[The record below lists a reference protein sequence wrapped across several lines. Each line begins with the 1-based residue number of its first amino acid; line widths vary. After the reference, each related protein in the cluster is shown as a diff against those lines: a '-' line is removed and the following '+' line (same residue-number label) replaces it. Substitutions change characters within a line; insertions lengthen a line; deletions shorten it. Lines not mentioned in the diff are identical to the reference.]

1 MLMLENFVNS
11 QNRWNAIFGKTE
23 MNFPLTQES
32 VNELARDIDSQLSPE
47 NLCMDGEAPVSH
59 IINKRKYLTQVA
71 EELEQYAQ
79 QKGYDIPAFAEL

>member
-1 MLMLENFVNS
+1 MLENFVNG
-11 QNRWNAIFGKTE
+11 QNRWNEIFSKPAMT
-23 MNFPLTQES
+23 FPLTQHS

-47 NLCMDGEAPVSH
+47 NLMMDGEAPVSH

-79 QKGYDIPAFAEL
+79 RAGYDIPAFYEL

>member
-1 MLMLENFVNS
+1 MLENFVNG

-23 MNFPLTQES
+23 MTFPLTQHS
-32 VNELARDIDSQLSPE
+32 VNELAKDIDSQLAPE
-47 NLCMDGEAPVSH
+47 NLCMDGEASVSH

-79 QKGYDIPAFAEL
+79 QRGLDIPAFYEL